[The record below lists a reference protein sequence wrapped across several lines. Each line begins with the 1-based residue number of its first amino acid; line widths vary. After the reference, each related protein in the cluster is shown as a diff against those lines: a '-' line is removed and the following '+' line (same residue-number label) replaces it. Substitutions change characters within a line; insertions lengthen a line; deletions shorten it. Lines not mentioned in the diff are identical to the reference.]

1 MLMLPP
7 LLYFISPKAAVT
19 LLCIDLALVLQPIGP
34 WPRFRTY
41 FQLFYEIFNFHH
53 NLSPETVQI
62 LTEKNH
68 LSMITMHPHGIIPLQ
83 GFIGFSFCDQHI
95 PALSGVGATTDFA
108 LLLPILRQI
117 LGYLSVGSA
126 KKGAILHAMQNE
138 NKNMLISPG
147 GVAEIF
153 LCHRRSG
160 KDEGGQVQSIKARRY
175 GLMKLAFQ
183 TGTAVYPVYIF
194 GATDLFD
201 QLMPEKKANVENKG
215 HNQKLLSIVDYVSKM
230 VESASRRFQGG
241 ISIFWGQ
248 YFLPIPHNP
257 QLSLVMADPIYP
269 VPGTSELN
277 TSGGKTIRTCK
288 RVKDP
293 TPEQVEELVGRYVD
307 SMQRLF
313 EQYKVEAGYP
323 NDTLQIL

>member
-1 MLMLPP
+1 
-7 LLYFISPKAAVT
+7 
-19 LLCIDLALVLQPIGP
+19 
-34 WPRFRTY
+34 
-41 FQLFYEIFNFHH
+41 
-53 NLSPETVQI
+53 
-62 LTEKNH
+62 
-68 LSMITMHPHGIIPLQ
+68 
-83 GFIGFSFCDQHI
+83 
-95 PALSGVGATTDFA
+95 
-108 LLLPILRQI
+108 
-117 LGYLSVGSA
+117 
-126 KKGAILHAMQNE
+126 
-138 NKNMLISPG
+138 
-147 GVAEIF
+147 
-153 LCHRRSG
+153 
-160 KDEGGQVQSIKARRY
+160 
-175 GLMKLAFQ
+175 
-183 TGTAVYPVYIF
+183 
-194 GATDLFD
+194 
-201 QLMPEKKANVENKG
+201 MPEKKANVENKG
-215 HNQKLLSIVDYVSKM
+215 HNQKLSSIVDYVSKM